1 MIFHG
6 WLQLEVE
13 EIESETSDEELRRQD
28 EAILTVKRRIDS
40 ESDSISR
47 IEVGRGGNHMVVLT
61 AHGILNH
68 RHEKV
73 IEMFRW
79 LLRIRKVLGSFTSG
93 MTSTP
98 ITTIAFVYIDAL
110 MGSVWRWMTHIF
122 LHVFQRS
129 KLFTKLK
136 KNKTEKPTADRL

>member
-40 ESDSISR
+40 ESDSISQ

-79 LLRIRKVLGSFTSG
+79 VAASYPESFG
-93 MTSTP
+93 
-98 ITTIAFVYIDAL
+98 L
-110 MGSVWRWMTHIF
+110 
-122 LHVFQRS
+122 LHVWDDQHPDYNNCFRVYRCANGKCMEMDDPHLSPCIPTIEALYQ
-129 KLFTKLK
+129 
-136 KNKTEKPTADRL
+136 TEEEQDGETNS